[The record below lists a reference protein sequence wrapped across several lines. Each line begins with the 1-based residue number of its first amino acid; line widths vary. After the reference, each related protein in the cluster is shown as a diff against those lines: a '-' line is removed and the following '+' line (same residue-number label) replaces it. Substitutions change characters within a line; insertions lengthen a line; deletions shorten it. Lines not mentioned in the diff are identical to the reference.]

1 MRKLFLISGILL
13 SSISLAQNTLLNSDF
28 FNKKTTIAQIQE
40 EVAKGNSI
48 SEMDKKTFDPATFAI
63 LQNSPLETIIYII
76 ESEGNG
82 INKITHDNRIYLHWA
97 CFKGNIELVKYLLEK
112 GSDMYAKDYRGAT
125 PFIFAA
131 SNGQTNPELYEIF
144 FKRGVNP
151 KYRHENGETLLLLAL
166 PFDDEKLTLTN
177 YFISKGLK
185 LKDKDKF
192 GNNAFDYA
200 CKKGNLPLI
209 KNIRKKIKPTPA
221 ALPLAAK
228 GLKKQPNNKI
238 EVYKYLIENEK
249 INPNSKDETGANALN
264 YLATKQDLESI
275 EYLLSKG
282 CKADNIDNEGNTPL
296 MNACTGK
303 NLQIVKLLNVQNINL
318 VNKKGESALLLAVKK
333 SSPEIVKYLIDN
345 GANTKIIDKNGENL
359 IGALIE
365 SYKLN
370 KPNEKS
376 TFDDKVLIF
385 DKYNIS
391 LKSID
396 NKGNTALHYAVI
408 SQNLDLIKKVLQWGI
423 DINKVNENGE
433 TALIKATML
442 ANDTNILE
450 YLISKGANKKITT
463 EFGETA
469 FDLANENEKLKQKG
483 LSLDF
488 LK

>member
-1 MRKLFLISGILL
+1 MS
-13 SSISLAQNTLLNSDF
+13 LLNLTAE
-28 FNKKTTIAQIQE
+28 KVIA
-40 EVAKGNSI
+40 
-48 SEMDKKTFDPATFAI
+48 
-63 LQNSPLETIIYII
+63 L
-76 ESEGNG
+76 
-82 INKITHDNRIYLHWA
+82 
-97 CFKGNIELVKYLLEK
+97 
-112 GSDMYAKDYRGAT
+112 
-125 PFIFAA
+125 
-131 SNGQTNPELYEIF
+131 
-144 FKRGVNP
+144 
-151 KYRHENGETLLLLAL
+151 
-166 PFDDEKLTLTN
+166 
-177 YFISKGLK
+177 
-185 LKDKDKF
+185 
-192 GNNAFDYA
+192 
-200 CKKGNLPLI
+200 
-209 KNIRKKIKPTPA
+209 
-221 ALPLAAK
+221 
-228 GLKKQPNNKI
+228 
-238 EVYKYLIENEK
+238 
-249 INPNSKDETGANALN
+249 
-264 YLATKQDLESI
+264 
-275 EYLLSKG
+275 
-282 CKADNIDNEGNTPL
+282 DNITP
-296 MNACTGK
+296 TK
-303 NLQIVKLLNVQNINL
+303 
-318 VNKKGESALLLAVKK
+318 
-333 SSPEIVKYLIDN
+333 IVKYLIDN

-433 TALIKATML
+433 TALIKAAML
-442 ANDTNILE
+442 VNDTNILE